1 MWWFLLLLLGIT
13 YSVYVV
19 KIVLH
24 CLKCS
29 FNLWYEQQCWVC
41 RLRPR
46 IMYQT
51 ALCHWL
57 SDSDSQRS
65 AIVPDWHRLGIPK
78 AQTKSQWQNAVWHI
92 FLGRNLPIQL
102 CCSYHKC
109 MFLTNVASFKR
120 GGFRLS
126 NDVSFLAK
134 KHCYSN
140 ENINQTQVCLL
151 FVPSLRIFSNNI
163 AANFN
168 LMIILTYSILDNYKD
183 ACRLMEKYQTGCN
196 TSDLQSEAEQECGP
210 PYKRQRKAV

>member
-1 MWWFLLLLLGIT
+1 MLWFLLLLLGIT

-41 RLRPR
+41 RLCPR

-57 SDSDSQRS
+57 SDSDSDSQRS

-134 KHCYSN
+134 KSIVIAMKISTKHKFAYFL
-140 ENINQTQVCLL
+140 CL
-151 FVPSLRIFSNNI
+151 VYVSLV
-163 AANFN
+163 
-168 LMIILTYSILDNYKD
+168 IL
-183 ACRLMEKYQTGCN
+183 
-196 TSDLQSEAEQECGP
+196 LQLISTLWSF
-210 PYKRQRKAV
+210 